1 MKLSE
6 YMLRFKEFDRFVFY
20 FGRFE
25 ITFNSKYDTPAFHCN
40 PDHNGAYAMIEGFLR
55 KGSINNVEIE
65 PDIKILQCKTEF
77 NRYRIEYQGVFMY

>member
-25 ITFNSKYDTPAFHCN
+25 ITFNPKYDTPVFTSN
-40 PDHNGAYAMIEGFLR
+40 PSHLGMYAMIEGFI
-55 KGSINNVEIE
+55 KAGWKDVEIE
-65 PDIKILQCKTEF
+65 PDLKILQCKTEF